1 MSEFGNSVYGLI
13 NLWRILIRNYVFDNL
28 GTFLFVSENNTSILS
43 HSNGAVG
50 R

>member
-1 MSEFGNSVYGLI
+1 MSEFGDSVYGLI
-13 NLWRILIRNYVFDNL
+13 DLWRILIRSYVFANF
-28 GTFLFVSENNTSILS
+28 GTFLFVSENNTVILS